1 MSVINYTQSLCPE
14 CLKVVSAHICRTKD
28 KVVLKKKCL
37 THGPSEVVISNDPA
51 WYDRVT
57 AFETRFEKP
66 GTVSKKSQT
75 GCPFDC
81 GFCDAHKQRMV
92 LPVVPVTSACNL
104 NCPVCYTINK
114 NKTPYFITRE
124 NFKEILTQ
132 IQVDDPDMR
141 LINFTGG
148 EPLMHPEF
156 VELVEMCREAG
167 IHRITISTNGLR
179 FLENETLL
187 ERLTELDA
195 RIVFSFN
202 SFQRAPYIATAGK
215 DLLEE
220 KLNILS
226 LLEKHKPSTT
236 LLSVVAFGINDQ
248 EIGDIVAYVMGSDFI
263 VSSEIHTVTFSGQNV
278 GRFAQTTRLT
288 IPDVISGIV
297 KKNPD
302 IGMED
307 FLPSPCAH
315 PLCYAVCYLLKTEN
329 TNTVPFARFMKD
341 EDIAKILARS
351 LYIQPDLATEEVMN
365 DVLNDVWS
373 RELSGETEALIIR
386 QMRSMLEEIYPAKPI
401 DYMTRQRR
409 AEQFIKA
416 VYIHSHM
423 DAANFDVQRAKSC
436 CVAVPDGNGC
446 YIPTCTYNNIY
457 RARDT
462 RFCDIPRH
470 TDTDV

>member
-1 MSVINYTQSLCPE
+1 MKKNCP
-14 CLKVVSAHICRTKD
+14 
-28 KVVLKKKCL
+28 

-51 WYDRVT
+51 WYERVT
-57 AFETRFEKP
+57 SSEVRYEKP
-66 GTVSKKSQT
+66 GSISKKSRA

-114 NKTPYFITRE
+114 NTRPYFITRE
-124 NFKEILTQ
+124 EFKKILAQ
-132 IQVDDPDMR
+132 IQEADPDMR

-156 VELVEMCREAG
+156 TELVKMCRDAG
-167 IHRITISTNGLR
+167 IHRITISTNGLG

-220 KLNILS
+220 KLKILG

-236 LLSVVAFGINDQ
+236 LLSVVALGINDQ

-263 VSSEIHTVTFSGQNV
+263 VSSEIHTVAFTGQNV

-288 IPDVISGIV
+288 TPDVIAGIV

-302 IGMED
+302 MAMDD

-329 TNTVPFARFMKD
+329 NGSVPFARFMKD
-341 EDIAKILARS
+341 EDIARILTHS
-351 LYIQPDLATEEVMN
+351 LYMQPDLATEEVMN

-373 RELSGETEALIIR
+373 RELSGEQEALIIR

-423 DAANFDVQRAKSC
+423 DAANFDVQRAKRC
-436 CVAVPDGNGC
+436 CVAVPDGNGRC
-446 YIPTCTYNNIY
+446 IPTCAYNNIY

-462 RFCDIPRH
+462 RFCDIPRRA
-470 TDTDV
+470 D

>member
-1 MSVINYTQSLCPE
+1 MDVINTTQGLCAE
-14 CLKVVSAHICRTKD
+14 CLKVVAARICRTAD
-28 KVVLKKKCL
+28 KVVMKKNCP

-51 WYDRVT
+51 WYERVT
-57 AFETRFEKP
+57 SFETRYEKS
-66 GTVSKKSQT
+66 GSVSKKAQA

-81 GFCDAHKQRMV
+81 GFCDAHEQRLV

-114 NKTPYFITRE
+114 NTHPYFITRE
-124 NFKEILTQ
+124 EFKKILAQ
-132 IQVDDPDMR
+132 IQETDQDMQ

-156 VELVEMCREAG
+156 AELVEMCRDAG
-167 IHRITISTNGLR
+167 IHRITISTNGLG

-195 RIVFSFN
+195 RIVLSFN
-202 SFQRAPYIATAGK
+202 SFRREPYIATAGK

-220 KLNILS
+220 KLKILG
-226 LLEKHKPSTT
+226 LLEKHRPSST
-236 LLSVVAFGINDQ
+236 LLSVAALGINDQ
-248 EIGDIVAYVMGSDFI
+248 EIGDIVAYVMESDFI
-263 VSSEIHTVTFSGQNV
+263 ISSEIHTVAFTGQNV

-288 IPDVISGIV
+288 TPDVIAGIV

-302 IGMED
+302 IAMDD

-315 PLCYAVCYLLKTEN
+315 PLCYSVCYLLKTEN
-329 TNTVPFARFMKD
+329 NRSVPFARFMKD
-341 EDIAKILARS
+341 EDITRILSRS
-351 LYIQPDLATEEVMN
+351 LYMQPDLETEEVMN

-373 RELSGETEALIIR
+373 RELSGETEALIIK

-401 DYMTRQRR
+401 DYMNRQRR

-423 DAANFDVQRAKSC
+423 DAANFDIQRARRC
-436 CVAVPDGNGC
+436 CVAVPDGNGSC
-446 YIPTCTYNNIY
+446 IPTCTYNNIY

-462 RFCDIPRH
+462 RFCDIPRRA
-470 TDTDV
+470 D

>member
-1 MSVINYTQSLCPE
+1 MDVINFTQGLCAE
-14 CLKVVSAHICRTKD
+14 CHKVVAARIGRTEDKIVMEKD
-28 KVVLKKKCL
+28 CP
-37 THGPSEVVISNDPA
+37 THGRSEVVISSDPA
-51 WYDRVT
+51 WYARVT
-57 AFETRFEKP
+57 SFETRIEKP
-66 GTVSKKSQT
+66 RSVSKQSRT

-81 GFCDAHKQRMV
+81 GFCDAHEQRMV

-114 NKTPYFITRE
+114 NTHPYFISRE
-124 NFKEILTQ
+124 EFKKILVQ
-132 IQVDDPDMR
+132 IREADPDMQ

-148 EPLMHPEF
+148 EPLMHPQF
-156 VELVEMCREAG
+156 AELVEMSRDAG

-195 RIVFSFN
+195 RIVLSFN
-202 SFQRAPYIATAGK
+202 SFRPGPYIATAGK

-220 KLNILS
+220 KLRILG
-226 LLEKHKPSTT
+226 LLEKHRPSTT
-236 LLSVVAFGINDQ
+236 LLSVVGLGLNDQ
-248 EIGDIVAYVMGSDFI
+248 EIGDIVAYVMESDFI
-263 VSSEIHTVTFSGQNV
+263 ISSEIHTVAFTGQNV
-278 GRFAQTTRLT
+278 GRFDQTTRLT
-288 IPDVISGIV
+288 TPDVIAGIV

-302 IGMED
+302 IRWDD

-315 PLCYAVCYLLKTEN
+315 PLCYAVCYLLKTDN
-329 TNTVPFARFMKD
+329 NGSVPFARFMKD
-341 EDIAKILARS
+341 EDIIRILSRG
-351 LYIQPDLATEEVMN
+351 LYMQPDLETEEVMS
-365 DVLNDVWS
+365 DVLNDIWS
-373 RELSGETEALIIR
+373 RELGGETESLIIK

-423 DAANFDVQRAKSC
+423 DAANFDVQRARRC
-436 CVAVPDGNGC
+436 CVAVPDGNEGC
-446 YIPTCTYNNIY
+446 IPTCTYNNIY

-462 RFCDIPRH
+462 RFC
-470 TDTDV
+470 V

>member
-1 MSVINYTQSLCPE
+1 M
-14 CLKVVSAHICRTKD
+14 
-28 KVVLKKKCL
+28 
-37 THGPSEVVISNDPA
+37 
-51 WYDRVT
+51 

-66 GTVSKKSQT
+66 GTVSKKSQA

-114 NKTPYFITRE
+114 NKMPYFITRE
-124 NFKEILTQ
+124 KFKEILAQ
-132 IQVDDPDMR
+132 IQVDDPDLR

-156 VELVEMCREAG
+156 VELVEMCRQAG

-179 FLENETLL
+179 FLENERLL

-263 VSSEIHTVTFSGQNV
+263 VSSEIHTVTFTGQNV

-288 IPDVISGIV
+288 IPDVISAIV

-315 PLCYAVCYLLKTEN
+315 PLCYAICYLLKTEN
-329 TNTVPFARFMKD
+329 THTVPFARFMKD

-351 LYIQPDLATEEVMN
+351 LYMQPDLATEEVMN

-373 RELSGETEALIIR
+373 RELSGEKEALIIR

-462 RFCDIPRH
+462 RFCDIPQH
-470 TDTDV
+470 TDTN

>member
-1 MSVINYTQSLCPE
+1 MDVINSTQGLCAE
-14 CLKVVSAHICRTKD
+14 CLKVVSARICRTKD
-28 KVVLKKKCL
+28 KVVMQKNCP
-37 THGPSEVVISNDPA
+37 THGSSEVVISSDPA
-51 WYDRVT
+51 WYERVT
-57 AFETRFEKP
+57 SYQTRIENP
-66 GTVSKKSQT
+66 GSVSKPSRA

-81 GFCDAHKQRMV
+81 GFCDAHEQRMV

-114 NKTPYFITRE
+114 NAAPYFITRE
-124 NFKEILTQ
+124 EFKKILAQ
-132 IQVDDPDMR
+132 IQEADPDMQ

-156 VELVEMCREAG
+156 TELVKMCRDAG

-179 FLENETLL
+179 FLEDETLL

-202 SFQRAPYIATAGK
+202 SFQRTPYIATAGK

-220 KLNILS
+220 KLKILD

-236 LLSVVAFGINDQ
+236 LLSVAALGINDQ
-248 EIGDIVAYVMGSDFI
+248 EIGDIVSYVLGSDFI
-263 VSSEIHTVTFSGQNV
+263 ISSEIHTVAFSGQNV

-288 IPDVISGIV
+288 TPDVIAGIA

-302 IGMED
+302 IVMND

-329 TNTVPFARFMKD
+329 NGSIPFARFMKD
-341 EDIAKILARS
+341 EDISRILAHS
-351 LYIQPDLATEEVMN
+351 LYMQPDLATEEVMQ

-373 RELSGETEALIIR
+373 RELGGEQEALIIR
-386 QMRSMLEEIYPAKPI
+386 QMRSMLEEIYPAQAM

-423 DAANFDVQRAKSC
+423 DAANFDVQRARRC
-436 CVAVPDGNGC
+436 CVAVPDGNGSC
-446 YIPTCTYNNIY
+446 IPTCTYNNIY
-457 RARDT
+457 RARDA
-462 RFCDIPRH
+462 RFCG
-470 TDTDV
+470 

>member
-1 MSVINYTQSLCPE
+1 MDVINTTQGLCAE
-14 CLKVVSAHICRTKD
+14 CHKVVSARICRTED
-28 KVVLKKKCL
+28 KVVMKKNCP

-51 WYDRVT
+51 WYERVT
-57 AFETRFEKP
+57 SFETRFEKP
-66 GTVSKKSQT
+66 GSASKQSRA

-81 GFCDAHKQRMV
+81 GFCDAHEQRLV
-92 LPVVPVTSACNL
+92 LPVVPVTSVCNL
-104 NCPVCYTINK
+104 DCPVCYTINK
-114 NKTPYFITRE
+114 NTHPYYITRE
-124 NFKEILTQ
+124 EFKKILAQ
-132 IQVDDPDMR
+132 IRQADPDMR

-156 VELVEMCREAG
+156 AELVEMSRDAG

-202 SFQRAPYIATAGK
+202 SFHRAPYIATAGK

-220 KLNILS
+220 KLKILA
-226 LLEKHKPSTT
+226 LLEKHRPSTT
-236 LLSVVAFGINDQ
+236 LLSVVALGINDQ
-248 EIGDIVAYVMGSDFI
+248 EIGDIVAYVMESDFI
-263 VSSEIHTVTFSGQNV
+263 ISSEIHTVAFSGQNV

-288 IPDVISGIV
+288 TPDVIAGIV

-302 IGMED
+302 IAVDD

-315 PLCYAVCYLLKTEN
+315 PLCYAVCYLLKAGN
-329 TNTVPFARFMKD
+329 NGSVPFARFMKD
-341 EDIAKILARS
+341 EDITRILSRS
-351 LYIQPDLATEEVMN
+351 LYMQPDLETEEVMN

-373 RELSGETEALIIR
+373 RELSGETEALIIK

-401 DYMTRQRR
+401 DYMIRQRR

-416 VYIHSHM
+416 IYIHSHM
-423 DAANFDVQRAKSC
+423 DAANFDVQRARRC
-436 CVAVPDGNGC
+436 CVAVPDGNGSC
-446 YIPTCTYNNIY
+446 IPTCTYNNIY
-457 RARDT
+457 RARDK
-462 RFCDIPRH
+462 RFCD
-470 TDTDV
+470 